1 MAKLTKK
8 QIINILKKCKS
19 IKYGKKFSSK
29 MKYNKLYSLM
39 KDVMRDDLMYE
50 GSLTNYR
57 KVLRW
62 INKVEWGYNGIYDYM
77 NAVKNHKDVEVRVND
92 DEGVKDLVNV
102 LKGLDTYSTR
112 KKQLVLRLYD
122 DENEDKPRLTRIL
135 SADMVDSITNLIEE
149 LEGNA
154 EMPNTG
160 FTFSDEDVMLSL
172 LGVKKWSLTWED
184 RHIADDVN
192 GYFPYLNKS
201 CLNLERYG
209 IYKELNE
216 DNYKDNCL
224 IHALKMSGLMSE
236 EELNTLRSMINT
248 RYVRNKHLK
257 FVAEKFG
264 LVIAV
269 SRWNEEK
276 KELMKPLRYGQ
287 GGKEVKLL
295 ARCNHYMIFDKTVDV
310 EDLVNVKGK
319 KMPLN
324 RLINVLF
331 DMGLMEEIKTDVC
344 EYFMKYDIDEDEDLS
359 YWSDEVR
366 EVKYNERERK
376 NVKYVNDIEEYLKL
390 MKKQNTNKVSEYNGV
405 IRSLKIDGGEII
417 KNFKTFCPFDV
428 KIDEFFE
435 DLRNEFGIDP
445 IGYDSLSGYTFDAF
459 KKCGCLDGVYEMTG
473 KVAEFFRKCIKGGL
487 IYAKPGVYE
496 NVVCVDINSSYGAAM
511 MKMKGIPKG
520 KPKIFYDKLP
530 EHYDYF
536 VAMVEKP
543 LSGESVAPEEMI
555 EYVDMWEYRREKMKI
570 IKGYYF
576 DEGVNDKLHTF
587 VNRLYELK
595 KDNRKSLSKVA
606 KFMIAQIYGKCIPK
620 GSCEVVRI
628 MNEEN
633 FKKFKMNNSVFISRY
648 EKLRSEGNEG
658 KATTWRDQKVV
669 KVWSKKEFC
678 STYIIPQLALQILSL
693 SKIQLMNAINE
704 GPTDPDP
711 KGQVEE
717 GVYKIYTD
725 SITMSKRLFDE
736 LKFSERINDKLG
748 GWKIE
753 YEATKLEIFNKQS
766 YVAELVNGQRRIKG
780 TTAKKIYGGKEEK

>member
-8 QIINILKKCKS
+8 QIINILKKCKG
-19 IKYGKKFSSK
+19 IKYGKNFSSK

-50 GSLTNYR
+50 GSLTDYR

-62 INKVEWGYNGIYDYM
+62 INEVEWGYNGIGDYM
-77 NAVKNHKDVEVRVND
+77 TSIRKRKDVEVIVKG
-92 DEGVKDLVNV
+92 DEGVNDLINV
-102 LKGLDTYSTR
+102 LKGLNTFSTR
-112 KKQLVLRLYD
+112 RKELVLRLYT
-122 DENEDKPRLTRIL
+122 DENDDKPRLTRVL
-135 SADMVDSITNLIEE
+135 SRDMMDSITNLIEE

-154 EMPNTG
+154 ETPNTG
-160 FTFSDEDVMLSL
+160 FTFSDQDVMLSL
-172 LGVKKWSLTWED
+172 LGVNKWSLKWED
-184 RHIADDVN
+184 RTIAEDVN

-209 IYKELNE
+209 IYKELKE
-216 DNYKDNCL
+216 ENYSDNCL

-236 EELNTLRSMINT
+236 EELNTLRSMMNT
-248 RYVRNKHLK
+248 RYIKNKHLK
-257 FVAEKFG
+257 YVAERFG

-276 KELMKPLRYGQ
+276 KELMKPLRYGMN
-287 GGKEVKLL
+287 GGKEIKLL
-295 ARCNHYMIFDKTVDV
+295 ARCNHYMIFDKTVNV
-310 EDLVNVKGK
+310 EDLMKEKGK

-324 RLINVLF
+324 RLLNELF
-331 DMGLMEEIKTDVC
+331 KMNLFEEIDSDVC
-344 EYFMKYDIDEDEDLS
+344 EYFMKYEIDEDEDLS

-366 EVKYNERERK
+366 EVKYNVRERK

-390 MKKQNTNKVSEYNGV
+390 MNKQNTNKVSEYNGV
-405 IRSLKIDGGEII
+405 IRSLKIDNGEII

-428 KIDEFFE
+428 KINEFFE

-487 IYAKPGVYE
+487 IYAKRGVYE

-520 KPKIFYDKLP
+520 RPKIFYDKLP

-536 VAMVEKP
+536 VAMVEMN
-543 LSGESVAPEEMI
+543 EEKI
-555 EYVDMWEYRREKMKI
+555 EYVDMNEYEEMKGKKNMKL

-576 DEGVNDKLHTF
+576 DEGVNDKLHEF

-595 KDNRKSLSKVA
+595 KSKTTLSKVA

-633 FKKFKMNNSVFISRY
+633 FEKYRMNNMPFISRY
-648 EKLRSEGNEG
+648 EKIKDEG

-669 KVWSKKEFC
+669 KVWSKKEFT
-678 STYIIPQLALQILSL
+678 SSYIIPQLALQILSL

-704 GPTDPDP
+704 RIN
-711 KGQVEE
+711 EE
-717 GVYKIYTD
+717 VYKIYTD

-736 LKFSERINDKLG
+736 LRFNERINDKLG

-753 YEATKLEIFNKQS
+753 YEASKLEIFNKQS
-766 YVAELVNGQRRIKG
+766 YVAELINGERRIKG
-780 TTAKKIYGGKEEK
+780 TTAKKIYGK

>member
-1 MAKLTKK
+1 MGKLTKK
-8 QIINILKKCKS
+8 QIINILKKCKG

-50 GSLTNYR
+50 GSLTDYR

-92 DEGVKDLVNV
+92 DEGAKDLINV
-102 LKGLDTYSTR
+102 LKGLNTYSTR
-112 KKQLVLRLYD
+112 KKQLVLRLYT
-122 DENEDKPRLTRIL
+122 DEEDKPRVTRIL

-149 LEGNA
+149 LEGRA
-154 EMPNTG
+154 EIPNTG
-160 FTFSDEDVMLSL
+160 FTSSDQDVMLSL
-172 LGVKKWSLTWED
+172 LGANKWTLKWED
-184 RHIADDVN
+184 RTIADDVN

-209 IYKELNE
+209 IYKELKE
-216 DNYKDNCL
+216 ENYSDNCL

-236 EELNTLRSMINT
+236 EELNTLRSMMNT
-248 RYVRNKHLK
+248 RYIKNKHLK
-257 FVAEKFG
+257 FIAEKFG

-276 KELMKPLRYGQ
+276 KELMKPLRYGTS
-287 GGKEVKLL
+287 GKEVKLL

-310 EDLVNVKGK
+310 EDLVNEKGK

-324 RLINVLF
+324 RLLNELF
-331 DMGLMEEIKTDVC
+331 KMNLLEEIDSDVC
-344 EYFMKYDIDEDEDLS
+344 EYFMKYEIDENEDLS
-359 YWSDEVR
+359 YWSEEVR
-366 EVKYNERERK
+366 EVKYNEREVK
-376 NVKYVNDIEEYLKL
+376 NVKYVNDVEEYLKL
-390 MKKQNTNKVSEYNGV
+390 MNKQNTNKVSEYNGV
-405 IRSLKIDGGEII
+405 MRSLKIDGGEII

-428 KIDEFFE
+428 NMNEFFE
-435 DLRNEFGIDP
+435 DLRNEFGIEP
-445 IGYDSLSGYTFDAF
+445 MGYDSLSGYTFDAF
-459 KKCGCLDGVYEMTG
+459 KKFGCLDGVYEMTG
-473 KVAEFFRKCIKGGL
+473 KVSEFFRKCIKGGL

-520 KPKIFYDKLP
+520 RPKIFYDKLP
-530 EHYDYF
+530 ERYDYF
-536 VAMVEKP
+536 VAMVEMMDEDK
-543 LSGESVAPEEMI
+543 I
-555 EYVDMWEYRREKMKI
+555 EYVDMWEYRREKMKL

-576 DEGVNDKLHTF
+576 DEGVNDKLHEF

-595 KDNRKSLSKVA
+595 KDNKTSLSKVA

-633 FKKFKMNNSVFISRY
+633 FKKFRMNNMPFISRY
-648 EKLRSEGNEG
+648 EKLKDEGNEG
-658 KATTWRDQKVV
+658 KV
-669 KVWSKKEFC
+669 KVWSKKEFT

-693 SKIQLMNAINE
+693 SKIQLMYAINYRMI
-704 GPTDPDP
+704 
-711 KGQVEE
+711 EE
-717 GVYKIYTD
+717 VYKIYTD

-736 LKFSERINDKLG
+736 LRFSERINDKLG

-753 YEATKLEIFNKQS
+753 YEASKLEIFNKQS
-766 YVAELVNGQRRIKG
+766 YMAELINGERRIKG
-780 TTAKKIYGGKEEK
+780 MKAKKIYGQ

>member
-8 QIINILKKCKS
+8 QIINILKKCKG
-19 IKYGKKFSSK
+19 IKYGKNFSSK

-50 GSLTNYR
+50 GSLTDYR

-62 INKVEWGYNGIYDYM
+62 INEVEWGYNGIYDYM
-77 NAVKNHKDVEVRVND
+77 NAVKNHEDVEARVND
-92 DEGVKDLVNV
+92 DEGAKDLVNV

-112 KKQLVLRLYD
+112 KKQLVLRLYT
-122 DENEDKPRLTRIL
+122 DENDDKPRLTRVL
-135 SADMVDSITNLIEE
+135 SRDMMDSITNLIEE

-154 EMPNTG
+154 ETPNTG
-160 FTFSDEDVMLSL
+160 FTFSDQDVMLSL
-172 LGVKKWSLTWED
+172 LGVNKWSLKWED
-184 RHIADDVN
+184 RTIAEDVN

-209 IYKELNE
+209 IYKELKE
-216 DNYKDNCL
+216 ENYSDNCL

-236 EELNTLRSMINT
+236 EELNTLRSMMNT
-248 RYVRNKHLK
+248 RYIKNKHLK
-257 FVAEKFG
+257 YVAERFG

-276 KELMKPLRYGQ
+276 KELMKPLRYGAKPQ
-287 GGKEVKLL
+287 SGESVAHGKEVKLL

-344 EYFMKYDIDEDEDLS
+344 EYFIKYDIDEDEDLS

-376 NVKYVNDIEEYLKL
+376 NVKYVNDINEYVGL

-405 IRSLKIDGGEII
+405 MRSLKIDNGEII

-428 KIDEFFE
+428 NMNEFFE

-487 IYAKPGVYE
+487 IYAKRGVYE

-520 KPKIFYDKLP
+520 RPKIFYDKLP
-530 EHYDYF
+530 DRYDYF
-536 VAMVEKP
+536 VAMVENEDK
-543 LSGESVAPEEMI
+543 I

-595 KDNRKSLSKVA
+595 KDNGKSLSKVA

-633 FKKFKMNNSVFISRY
+633 FKKFKINNSVFISRY
-648 EKLRSEGNEG
+648 EKVGMD
-658 KATTWRDQKVV
+658 KV
-669 KVWSKKEFC
+669 KVWSKKEFTC
-678 STYIIPQLALQILSL
+678 TYIIPQLALQILSL
-693 SKIQLMNAINE
+693 SKIQLMNAINDRMTP
-704 GPTDPDP
+704 GIND
-711 KGQVEE
+711 EE
-717 GVYKIYTD
+717 VYKIYTD
-725 SITMSKRLFDE
+725 SITMSKRLFDD
-736 LKFSERINDKLG
+736 LKFSEVINDKLG

-766 YVAELVNGQRRIKG
+766 YVAELINGERRIKG
-780 TTAKKIYGGKEEK
+780 T

>member
-1 MAKLTKK
+1 MGKLTKK
-8 QIINILKKCKS
+8 QIINILKKCKG
-19 IKYGKKFSSK
+19 IKYGKNFSSK

-50 GSLTNYR
+50 GSLTDYR

-62 INKVEWGYNGIYDYM
+62 INEVEWGYNGIYDYM
-77 NAVKNHKDVEVRVND
+77 NAVKNHEDVEARVND
-92 DEGVKDLVNV
+92 DEGAKDLVNV

-112 KKQLVLRLYD
+112 KKQLVLRLYV
-122 DENEDKPRLTRIL
+122 DENDDKPRLTRVL
-135 SADMVDSITNLIEE
+135 SRDMMDSITNLIEE
-149 LEGNA
+149 LEGRA

-160 FTFSDEDVMLSL
+160 FTFSEEDVMLSL
-172 LGVKKWSLTWED
+172 LGVKKWTLTWED
-184 RHIADDVN
+184 RTIADDVN

-209 IYKELNE
+209 IYKELKE
-216 DNYKDNCL
+216 ENYSDNCL

-236 EELNTLRSMINT
+236 EELNTLRSMMNT
-248 RYVRNKHLK
+248 RYIKNKHLK
-257 FVAEKFG
+257 YVAERFG

-276 KELMKPLRYGQ
+276 KELMKPLRYGTEPQ
-287 GGKEVKLL
+287 SGESVAHGKEVKLL
-295 ARCNHYMIFDKTVDV
+295 ARCNHYMIFDKTVEV

-344 EYFMKYDIDEDEDLS
+344 EYFIKYDIDEDEDLS

-376 NVKYVNDIEEYLKL
+376 NVKYVNDINEYVGL

-405 IRSLKIDGGEII
+405 MRSLKIDNGEII

-428 KIDEFFE
+428 NMNEFFE

-520 KPKIFYDKLP
+520 RPKIFYDKLP
-530 EHYDYF
+530 DRYDYF
-536 VAMVEKP
+536 VAMVEN
-543 LSGESVAPEEMI
+543 EEMI
-555 EYVDMWEYRREKMKI
+555 EYVDMWEYREEMKI

-595 KDNRKSLSKVA
+595 KSKTTLSKVA

-633 FKKFKMNNSVFISRY
+633 FKKFRMNNSVFISRY
-648 EKLRSEGNEG
+648 EKMDRGR
-658 KATTWRDQKVV
+658 ATTWRDQKVV
-669 KVWSKKEFC
+669 KVWSKKEFTC
-678 STYIIPQLALQILSL
+678 TYIIPQLALQILSL
-693 SKIQLMNAINE
+693 SKIQLMNAIKPLSGESGKSEALAHERMTSGMNE
-704 GPTDPDP
+704 
-711 KGQVEE
+711 E
-717 GVYKIYTD
+717 VYKIYTD
-725 SITMSKRLFDE
+725 SITMSKRLFDG
-736 LKFSERINDKLG
+736 LKFNERINDKLG

-766 YVAELVNGQRRIKG
+766 YVAELINGERRIKG
-780 TTAKKIYGGKEEK
+780 TKAKKIYGK

>member
-1 MAKLTKK
+1 MGKLTKK
-8 QIINILKKCKS
+8 QIINILKKCKG
-19 IKYGKKFSSK
+19 IKYGKNFSSK

-39 KDVMRDDLMYE
+39 KDVMRDELMYE
-50 GSLTNYR
+50 GSLTDYR

-62 INKVEWGYNGIYDYM
+62 INEAEYSYKGIGDYM
-77 NAVKNHKDVEVRVND
+77 TSIRKRKDVEVIVKG
-92 DEGVKDLVNV
+92 DEGVNDLINV
-102 LKGLDTYSTR
+102 LKGLNTFSTR
-112 KKQLVLRLYD
+112 RKELVLRLYT
-122 DENEDKPRLTRIL
+122 DENDDKPRLTRVL
-135 SADMVDSITNLIEE
+135 SRDMMDSITNLIEE

-154 EMPNTG
+154 ETPNTG
-160 FTFSDEDVMLSL
+160 FTFSDQDVMLSL
-172 LGVKKWSLTWED
+172 LGVNKWSLKWED
-184 RHIADDVN
+184 RTIAEDVN

-209 IYKELNE
+209 IYKELKE
-216 DNYKDNCL
+216 ENYSDNCL

-236 EELNTLRSMINT
+236 EELNTLRSMMNT
-248 RYVRNKHLK
+248 RYIKNKHLK
-257 FVAEKFG
+257 YVAERFG

-276 KELMKPLRYGQ
+276 KELMKPLRYGPKDLRTN
-287 GGKEVKLL
+287 GKEIKLL
-295 ARCNHYMIFDKTVDV
+295 ARCNHYMIFDKTVNV
-310 EDLVNVKGK
+310 EDLMGEKGK

-324 RLINVLF
+324 RLLNELF
-331 DMGLMEEIKTDVC
+331 KMNLLEEIDSDVC
-344 EYFMKYDIDEDEDLS
+344 EYFMKYEIDEDEDLS

-390 MKKQNTNKVSEYNGV
+390 MNKQNTNKVSEYNGV
-405 IRSLKIDGGEII
+405 IRSLKIDNGEII

-428 KIDEFFE
+428 KINEFFE
-435 DLRNEFGIDP
+435 DLRNEFGIEP
-445 IGYDSLSGYTFDAF
+445 MGYDSLSGYTFDAF
-459 KKCGCLDGVYEMTG
+459 KKYGCLDGVYEMTG
-473 KVAEFFRKCIKGGL
+473 KVSEFFRKCIKGGL
-487 IYAKPGVYE
+487 IYAKPGVYKD
-496 NVVCVDINSSYGAAM
+496 VVCVDINSSYGAAM

-520 KPKIFYDKLP
+520 RPKIFYDKLP
-530 EHYDYF
+530 DRYDYF
-536 VAMVEKP
+536 VAMVEN
-543 LSGESVAPEEMI
+543 EEMI
-555 EYVDMWEYRREKMKI
+555 EYVDMWEYRRGEMKI

-576 DEGVNDKLHTF
+576 DEGVNDKLHEF

-595 KDNRKSLSKVA
+595 KDNGKSLSKVA

-633 FKKFKMNNSVFISRY
+633 FKKFKMNNSVFISRC
-648 EKLRSEGNEG
+648 EKMDRG
-658 KATTWRDQKVV
+658 RM
-669 KVWSKKEFC
+669 KVWSKKEIS

-704 GPTDPDP
+704 
-711 KGQVEE
+711 VEE

-736 LKFSERINDKLG
+736 LRFNERINDKLG

-766 YVAELVNGQRRIKG
+766 YMAELVNGERRIKG
-780 TTAKKIYGGKEEK
+780 TTAKKIYGKEEK

>member
-1 MAKLTKK
+1 M
-8 QIINILKKCKS
+8 CGS
-19 IKYGKKFSSK
+19 FSVRD
-29 MKYNKLYSLM
+29 KYNKLYSLM
-39 KDVMRDDLMYE
+39 KDTLRDNMWYE
-50 GSLTNYR
+50 DSLTDYR
-57 KVLRW
+57 KVMRY
-62 INKVEWGYNGIYDYM
+62 INEAEYSYKGIGDYM
-77 NAVKNHKDVEVRVND
+77 TSIRKRKDVEVIVKG
-92 DEGVKDLVNV
+92 DEGVNDLINV
-102 LKGLDTYSTR
+102 LKGLNTFSTR
-112 KKQLVLRLYD
+112 RKELVLRLYT
-122 DENEDKPRLTRIL
+122 DENDDKPRLTRVL
-135 SADMVDSITNLIEE
+135 SRDMMDSITNLIEE

-154 EMPNTG
+154 ETPNTG
-160 FTFSDEDVMLSL
+160 FTFSDQDVMLSL
-172 LGVKKWSLTWED
+172 LGVNKWSLKWED
-184 RHIADDVN
+184 RTIAEDVN

-209 IYKELNE
+209 IYKELKE
-216 DNYKDNCL
+216 ENYSDNCL

-236 EELNTLRSMINT
+236 EELNTLRSMMNT
-248 RYVRNKHLK
+248 RYIKNKHLK
-257 FVAEKFG
+257 YVAERFG

-276 KELMKPLRYGQ
+276 KELMKPLRYGPN
-287 GGKEVKLL
+287 GGKEIKLL
-295 ARCNHYMIFDKTVDV
+295 ARCNHYMIFDKTVNV
-310 EDLVNVKGK
+310 EDLVNEKGK

-324 RLINVLF
+324 RLLNELF
-331 DMGLMEEIKTDVC
+331 KMNLLEEIDSDVC
-344 EYFMKYDIDEDEDLS
+344 EYFMKYEIDEDEDLS

-390 MKKQNTNKVSEYNGV
+390 MNKQNTNKVSEYNGV
-405 IRSLKIDGGEII
+405 IRSLKIDNGEII

-428 KIDEFFE
+428 DMNEFFE
-435 DLRNEFGIDP
+435 DLRNEFGIEP
-445 IGYDSLSGYTFDAF
+445 MGYDSLSGYTFDAF
-459 KKCGCLDGVYEMTG
+459 KKYGCLDGVYEMTG
-473 KVAEFFRKCIKGGL
+473 KVSEFFRKCIKGGL

-520 KPKIFYDKLP
+520 RPKIFYDKLP
-530 EHYDYF
+530 DRYDYF
-536 VAMVEKP
+536 VAMVED
-543 LSGESVAPEEMI
+543 EEMI

-576 DEGVNDKLHTF
+576 DEGVNDKLHEF

-595 KDNRKSLSKVA
+595 KDNENSLSKVA

-633 FKKFKMNNSVFISRY
+633 FKKFKMNNSVFISRC
-648 EKLRSEGNEG
+648 EKMGHEG
-658 KATTWRDQKVV
+658 RV
-669 KVWSKKEFC
+669 KVWSKKEIS

-693 SKIQLMNAINE
+693 SKIQLMEAINE
-704 GPTDPDP
+704 N
-711 KGQVEE
+711 ENCNE
-717 GVYKIYTD
+717 VYKIYTD
-725 SITMSKRLFDE
+725 SITMSKRLFYE
-736 LKFSERINDKLG
+736 LRFNERINDKLG

-766 YVAELVNGQRRIKG
+766 YMAELINGERRIKG

>member
-1 MAKLTKK
+1 
-8 QIINILKKCKS
+8 
-19 IKYGKKFSSK
+19 

-50 GSLTNYR
+50 GSLTDYR

-92 DEGVKDLVNV
+92 DEGAKDLINV
-102 LKGLDTYSTR
+102 LKGLNTYSTR
-112 KKQLVLRLYD
+112 KKQLVLRLYT
-122 DENEDKPRLTRIL
+122 DEEDKPRVTRIL

-149 LEGNA
+149 LEGRA
-154 EMPNTG
+154 EIPNTG
-160 FTFSDEDVMLSL
+160 FTSSDQDVMLSL
-172 LGVKKWSLTWED
+172 LGANKWTLKWED
-184 RHIADDVN
+184 RTIADDVN

-209 IYKELNE
+209 IYKELKE
-216 DNYKDNCL
+216 ENYSDNCL

-236 EELNTLRSMINT
+236 EELNTLRSMMNT
-248 RYVRNKHLK
+248 RYIKNKHLK
-257 FVAEKFG
+257 FIAEKFG

-276 KELMKPLRYGQ
+276 KELMKPLRYGTS
-287 GGKEVKLL
+287 GKEVKLL

-310 EDLVNVKGK
+310 EDLVNEKGK

-324 RLINVLF
+324 RLLNELF
-331 DMGLMEEIKTDVC
+331 KMNLLEEIDSDVC
-344 EYFMKYDIDEDEDLS
+344 EYFMKYEIDENEDLS
-359 YWSDEVR
+359 YWSEEVR
-366 EVKYNERERK
+366 EVKYNEREVK
-376 NVKYVNDIEEYLKL
+376 NVKYVNDVEEYLKL
-390 MKKQNTNKVSEYNGV
+390 MNKQNTNKVSEYNGV
-405 IRSLKIDGGEII
+405 MRSLKIDGGEII

-428 KIDEFFE
+428 NMNEFFE
-435 DLRNEFGIDP
+435 DLRNEFGIEP
-445 IGYDSLSGYTFDAF
+445 MGYDSLSGYTFDAF
-459 KKCGCLDGVYEMTG
+459 KKFGCLDGVYEMTG
-473 KVAEFFRKCIKGGL
+473 KVSEFFRKCIKGGL

-520 KPKIFYDKLP
+520 RPKIFYDKLP
-530 EHYDYF
+530 ERYDYF
-536 VAMVEKP
+536 VAMVEMM
-543 LSGESVAPEEMI
+543 EEEKI
-555 EYVDMWEYRREKMKI
+555 EYVDMWEYRREKMKL

-576 DEGVNDKLHTF
+576 DEGVNDKLHEF

-595 KDNRKSLSKVA
+595 KDNKTSLSKVA

-633 FKKFKMNNSVFISRY
+633 FKKFRMNNMPFISRY
-648 EKLRSEGNEG
+648 EKLKDEGNEG
-658 KATTWRDQKVV
+658 KV
-669 KVWSKKEFC
+669 KVWSKKEFT

-693 SKIQLMNAINE
+693 SKIQLMYAINYRMI
-704 GPTDPDP
+704 
-711 KGQVEE
+711 EE
-717 GVYKIYTD
+717 VYKIYTD

-736 LKFSERINDKLG
+736 LRFSERINDKLG

-753 YEATKLEIFNKQS
+753 YEASKLEIFNKQS
-766 YVAELVNGQRRIKG
+766 YMAELINGERRIKG
-780 TTAKKIYGGKEEK
+780 MKAKKIYGQ

>member
-8 QIINILKKCKS
+8 QIINILKKCKG
-19 IKYGKKFSSK
+19 IKYGKNFSSK

-39 KDVMRDDLMYE
+39 KDVMRDELMYE
-50 GSLTNYR
+50 GSLTDYR

-62 INKVEWGYNGIYDYM
+62 INEVEWGYNGIYDYM
-77 NAVKNHKDVEVRVND
+77 NAVKNHEDVEARVND
-92 DEGVKDLVNV
+92 DEGAKDLVNV

-112 KKQLVLRLYD
+112 KKQLVLRLYA
-122 DENEDKPRLTRIL
+122 DEEEDKPRLTRVL
-135 SADMVDSITNLIEE
+135 SRDMMDSITNLIEE
-149 LEGNA
+149 LEGRA

-160 FTFSDEDVMLSL
+160 FTFSEEDVMLSL
-172 LGVKKWSLTWED
+172 LGVKKWTLTWED
-184 RHIADDVN
+184 RTIAEDVN

-209 IYKELNE
+209 IYKELKE
-216 DNYKDNCL
+216 EYFKDNCL
-224 IHALKMSGLMSE
+224 VHALKMSGAMNE

-257 FVAEKFG
+257 FIAEKFG

-276 KELMKPLRYGQ
+276 KELMKPLRYGPN
-287 GGKEVKLL
+287 GGREIKLL
-295 ARCNHYMIFDKTVDV
+295 ARCNHYMIFDKTVNV
-310 EDLVNVKGK
+310 EDLTNEKGK

-324 RLINVLF
+324 RLLNELF
-331 DMGLMEEIKTDVC
+331 KMNLLEEIDSDVC
-344 EYFMKYDIDEDEDLS
+344 EYFMKYEIDEDEDLS

-428 KIDEFFE
+428 DMNVFFE
-435 DLRNEFGIDP
+435 DLRNEFGIEP
-445 IGYDSLSGYTFDAF
+445 MGYDSLSGYTFDAF

-520 KPKIFYDKLP
+520 RPKIFYDKLP
-530 EHYDYF
+530 DRYDYF
-536 VAMVEKP
+536 VAMVEN
-543 LSGESVAPEEMI
+543 EEMI
-555 EYVDMWEYRREKMKI
+555 EYVDMHEYRRGEMKI

-576 DEGVNDKLHTF
+576 DEGVNDKLHEF

-595 KDNRKSLSKVA
+595 KDNENSLSKVA

-633 FKKFKMNNSVFISRY
+633 FKKFKRNNGVFISRY
-648 EKLRSEGNEG
+648 EKMNGG
-658 KATTWRDQKVV
+658 RDQV
-669 KVWSKKEFC
+669 KVWSKKEIS

-693 SKIQLMNAINE
+693 SKIQLMDAINE
-704 GPTDPDP
+704 
-711 KGQVEE
+711 VEE

-736 LKFSERINDKLG
+736 LKFSEVINDKLG

-766 YVAELVNGQRRIKG
+766 YMAELINGERRIKG
-780 TTAKKIYGGKEEK
+780 TTAKKIYGKE

>member
-1 MAKLTKK
+1 
-8 QIINILKKCKS
+8 
-19 IKYGKKFSSK
+19 

-92 DEGVKDLVNV
+92 DEGAKDLVNV

-224 IHALKMSGLMSE
+224 VHALIMSGAMSE

-257 FVAEKFG
+257 FIAEKFG

-276 KELMKPLRYGQ
+276 KELMKPLRYGMN

-295 ARCNHYMIFDKTVDV
+295 ARCNHYMIFDKTVNV
-310 EDLVNVKGK
+310 EDLVNEKGK

-344 EYFMKYDIDEDEDLS
+344 EYFMKYEIDEDEDLS

-366 EVKYNERERK
+366 EVKYNEREVK

-390 MKKQNTNKVSEYNGV
+390 MNKQNTNKVSEYNGV
-405 IRSLKIDGGEII
+405 IRSLKIDNGEII

-428 KIDEFFE
+428 EIDEFFE
-435 DLRNEFGIDP
+435 DLRNEFGIEP
-445 IGYDSLSGYTFDAF
+445 MGYDSLSGYTFDAF
-459 KKCGCLDGVYEMTG
+459 KKYGCLDGVYEMTG
-473 KVAEFFRKCIKGGL
+473 KVSEFFRKCIKGGL
-487 IYAKPGVYE
+487 IYAKPGVYKD
-496 NVVCVDINSSYGAAM
+496 VVCVDINSSYGAAM

-520 KPKIFYDKLP
+520 RPKIFYDKLP
-530 EHYDYF
+530 DRYDYF
-536 VAMVEKP
+536 VAMVEN
-543 LSGESVAPEEMI
+543 EDRI
-555 EYVDMWEYRREKMKI
+555 EYVDMNEYEERRKNENLKL

-595 KDNRKSLSKVA
+595 KSETSLSKVA

-633 FKKFKMNNSVFISRY
+633 FKKFRMNNMPFISRY
-648 EKLRSEGNEG
+648 EKMSDGG
-658 KATTWRDQKVV
+658 RDQV

-704 GPTDPDP
+704 N
-711 KGQVEE
+711 ENCNE
-717 GVYKIYTD
+717 VYKIYTD

-766 YVAELVNGQRRIKG
+766 YMAELINGERRIKG
-780 TTAKKIYGGKEEK
+780 TTAKKIYGKE

>member
-8 QIINILKKCKS
+8 QIINILKKCKG

-77 NAVKNHKDVEVRVND
+77 NAVKNHENVEVRVND
-92 DEGVKDLVNV
+92 DEEVKDLVNV

-149 LEGNA
+149 LEGRA

-160 FTFSDEDVMLSL
+160 FTFSDEDVILSL

-184 RHIADDVN
+184 RTIADDVN

-257 FVAEKFG
+257 FIAEKFG

-276 KELMKPLRYGQ
+276 KELMKPLRYGTD
-287 GGKEVKLL
+287 GKEVKLL

-310 EDLVNVKGK
+310 EDLVNEKGK

-344 EYFMKYDIDEDEDLS
+344 EYFIKYDIDEDEDLS
-359 YWSDEVR
+359 YWSEEVR
-366 EVKYNERERK
+366 EVKYNEREKK

-405 IRSLKIDGGEII
+405 MRSLKIDNGEII

-428 KIDEFFE
+428 NMDEFFE

-487 IYAKPGVYE
+487 IYAKRGVYE

-520 KPKIFYDKLP
+520 KPKIFYDELP

-536 VAMVEKP
+536 VAMVEDEDK
-543 LSGESVAPEEMI
+543 I
-555 EYVDMWEYRREKMKI
+555 EYVDMHEYRRGKMKL

-576 DEGVNDKLHTF
+576 DEGFNDKLHEF

-595 KDNRKSLSKVA
+595 KSKTTLSKVA

-628 MNEEN
+628 MNEDN
-633 FKKFKMNNSVFISRY
+633 FKKFRMNNSVFISRC
-648 EKLRSEGNEG
+648 EKMGHEG
-658 KATTWRDQKVV
+658 RDQSHYVARPKLM
-669 KVWSKKEFC
+669 KVWSKKEFTC
-678 STYIIPQLALQILSL
+678 TYMIPQLALQILSL

-704 GPTDPDP
+704 RMND
-711 KGQVEE
+711 EE
-717 GVYKIYTD
+717 VYKIYTD
-725 SITMSKRLFDE
+725 SITMSKRLFDD
-736 LKFSERINDKLG
+736 LKFSEVINDKLG

-766 YVAELVNGQRRIKG
+766 YMAELINGERRIKG
-780 TTAKKIYGGKEEK
+780 TKAKKIYGGKEEK

>member
-8 QIINILKKCKS
+8 QIINILKKCKG
-19 IKYGKKFSSK
+19 IKYGKNFSSK

-50 GSLTNYR
+50 GSLTDYR

-62 INKVEWGYNGIYDYM
+62 INEAEYSYKGIGDYM
-77 NAVKNHKDVEVRVND
+77 TSIRKRKDVEVIVKG
-92 DEGVKDLVNV
+92 DEGVNDLINV
-102 LKGLDTYSTR
+102 LKGLNTFSTR
-112 KKQLVLRLYD
+112 RKELVLRLYT
-122 DENEDKPRLTRIL
+122 DENDDKPRLTRVL
-135 SADMVDSITNLIEE
+135 SRDMMDSITNLIEE

-154 EMPNTG
+154 ETPNTG
-160 FTFSDEDVMLSL
+160 FTFSDQDVMLSL
-172 LGVKKWSLTWED
+172 LGVNKWSLKWED
-184 RHIADDVN
+184 RTIAEDVN

-209 IYKELNE
+209 IYKELKE
-216 DNYKDNCL
+216 ENYSDNCL

-236 EELNTLRSMINT
+236 EELNTLRSMMNT
-248 RYVRNKHLK
+248 RYIKNKHLK
-257 FVAEKFG
+257 FIAERFG

-276 KELMKPLRYGQ
+276 KELMKPLRYGPKDLRTN
-287 GGKEVKLL
+287 GKEIKLL
-295 ARCNHYMIFDKTVDV
+295 ARCNHYMIFDKTVNV
-310 EDLVNVKGK
+310 EDLMKEKGK

-324 RLINVLF
+324 RLLNELF
-331 DMGLMEEIKTDVC
+331 KMNLFEEIDSDVC
-344 EYFMKYDIDEDEDLS
+344 EYFMKYEIDEDEDLS

-390 MKKQNTNKVSEYNGV
+390 MNKQNTNKVSEYNGV
-405 IRSLKIDGGEII
+405 IRSLKIDNGEII

-428 KIDEFFE
+428 DMNEFFE
-435 DLRNEFGIDP
+435 DLRNEFGIEP
-445 IGYDSLSGYTFDAF
+445 MGYDSLSGYTFDAF

-473 KVAEFFRKCIKGGL
+473 KVSEFFRKCIKGGL

-520 KPKIFYDKLP
+520 RPKIFYDKLP
-530 EHYDYF
+530 DRYDYF
-536 VAMVEKP
+536 VAMVEN
-543 LSGESVAPEEMI
+543 EEMI
-555 EYVDMWEYRREKMKI
+555 EYVDMWEYKEEMKI

-595 KDNRKSLSKVA
+595 KSKTSLSKVA

-633 FKKFKMNNSVFISRY
+633 FKRYRMNNMPFISRY
-648 EKLRSEGNEG
+648 EKITNLI
-658 KATTWRDQKVV
+658 
-669 KVWSKKEFC
+669 KVWSKKEFT

-704 GPTDPDP
+704 RMTPGIKAMPEP
-711 KGQVEE
+711 KAHDEE
-717 GVYKIYTD
+717 VYKIYTD
-725 SITMSKRLFDE
+725 SITMSKRLFDD
-736 LKFSERINDKLG
+736 LKFSEVINDKLG

-766 YVAELVNGQRRIKG
+766 YMAELINGERRIKG
-780 TTAKKIYGGKEEK
+780 ATAKKIYGKE

>member
-1 MAKLTKK
+1 MGKLTKK
-8 QIINILKKCKS
+8 QIINILKKCKG
-19 IKYGKKFSSK
+19 IKYGKNFSSK

-50 GSLTNYR
+50 GSLTDYR

-62 INKVEWGYNGIYDYM
+62 INEVEWGYNGIYDYM
-77 NAVKNHKDVEVRVND
+77 NAVKNHEDVEARVND
-92 DEGVKDLVNV
+92 DEGAKDLVNV

-112 KKQLVLRLYD
+112 KKQLVLRLYA
-122 DENEDKPRLTRIL
+122 DEEEDKPRLVRIL
-135 SADMVDSITNLIEE
+135 SADMMDSIINLIEE
-149 LEGNA
+149 LEGTA
-154 EMPNTG
+154 EAPNTG
-160 FTFSDEDVMLSL
+160 FTFSEEDVMLSL
-172 LGVKKWSLTWED
+172 LGVKKWTLTWED
-184 RHIADDVN
+184 RTIASDVN

-209 IYKELNE
+209 IYKELKDE
-216 DNYKDNCL
+216 YFKDNCL
-224 IHALKMSGLMSE
+224 VHALKMSGVMNE

-257 FVAEKFG
+257 FIAEKFG

-276 KELMKPLRYGQ
+276 KELMKPLRYGTD
-287 GGKEVKLL
+287 GKEVKLL

-344 EYFMKYDIDEDEDLS
+344 EYFIKYDIDEDEDLS
-359 YWSDEVR
+359 YWSEEVR
-366 EVKYNERERK
+366 EVKYNERGK
-376 NVKYVNDIEEYLKL
+376 KDVKYVNDINEYVGL
-390 MKKQNTNKVSEYNGV
+390 MNKQNTNKVSEYNGV
-405 IRSLKIDGGEII
+405 IRSLKIDNGEVI

-428 KIDEFFE
+428 DMNEFFE
-435 DLRNEFGIDP
+435 DLRNEFGIEP
-445 IGYDSLSGYTFDAF
+445 MGYDSLSGYTFDAF
-459 KKCGCLDGVYEMTG
+459 KKYGCLDGVYEMTG

-487 IYAKPGVYE
+487 IYAKRGVYE

-511 MKMKGIPKG
+511 MKMKGVPKG
-520 KPKIFYDKLP
+520 RPKIFYDKLP

-536 VAMVEKP
+536 VAMVEMMKP
-543 LSGESVAPEEMI
+543 LSGESVALEEKI
-555 EYVDMWEYRREKMKI
+555 EYVDMNEYEEMKGKKNMKL

-576 DEGVNDKLHTF
+576 DEGVNDKLHEF

-595 KDNRKSLSKVA
+595 KSKTTLSKVA

-633 FKKFKMNNSVFISRY
+633 FKKFRMNNMPFISRY
-648 EKLRSEGNEG
+648 EKINKPLSGESV
-658 KATTWRDQKVV
+658 AHLI

-693 SKIQLMNAINE
+693 SKIQLMNVINE
-704 GPTDPDP
+704 NCN
-711 KGQVEE
+711 E
-717 GVYKIYTD
+717 VYKIYTD

-736 LKFSERINDKLG
+736 LRFNERINDKLG

-753 YEATKLEIFNKQS
+753 YEASRLEIFNKQS
-766 YVAELVNGQRRIKG
+766 YVAELINGERRIKG
-780 TTAKKIYGGKEEK
+780 TKAKMIYGKEEK

>member
-1 MAKLTKK
+1 MGKLTKK
-8 QIINILKKCKS
+8 QIINILKKCKG

-209 IYKELNE
+209 IYKELKDE
-216 DNYKDNCL
+216 YFKDNCL

-257 FVAEKFG
+257 FIAEKFG

-310 EDLVNVKGK
+310 EDLTNEKGK

-344 EYFMKYDIDEDEDLS
+344 EYFIKYDIDEDEDLS

-366 EVKYNERERK
+366 EVKYNEREKK

-405 IRSLKIDGGEII
+405 IRSLKIDGGEVI

-428 KIDEFFE
+428 KIDEFFD

-459 KKCGCLDGVYEMTG
+459 KKYGCLDGVYEMTG
-473 KVAEFFRKCIKGGL
+473 KVSEFFRKCIKGGL
-487 IYAKPGVYE
+487 IYAKRGVYE

-520 KPKIFYDKLP
+520 RPKIFYDELP
-530 EHYDYF
+530 ERYDYF
-536 VAMVEKP
+536 VAMVED
-543 LSGESVAPEEMI
+543 EDRI
-555 EYVDMWEYRREKMKI
+555 EYVDMHEYKEEMKI

-633 FKKFKMNNSVFISRY
+633 FKRYRMNNMPFISRY
-648 EKLRSEGNEG
+648 EKMKEEG
-658 KATTWRDQKVV
+658 RV

-704 GPTDPDP
+704 RMTPGTN
-711 KGQVEE
+711 EE
-717 GVYKIYTD
+717 VYKIYTD
-725 SITMSKRLFDE
+725 SITMSKRLFDD
-736 LKFSERINDKLG
+736 LKFNERINDKLG

-766 YVAELVNGQRRIKG
+766 YMAELINGERRIKG
-780 TTAKKIYGGKEEK
+780 TTAKKIYGKE

>member
-1 MAKLTKK
+1 MGKLTKK
-8 QIINILKKCKS
+8 QIINILKKCKG
-19 IKYGKKFSSK
+19 IKYGKNFSSK

-39 KDVMRDDLMYE
+39 KDVMRDELMYE
-50 GSLTNYR
+50 GSLTDYR

-62 INKVEWGYNGIYDYM
+62 INEAEYSYKGIGDYM
-77 NAVKNHKDVEVRVND
+77 TSIRKHKDVEVIVKG
-92 DEGVKDLVNV
+92 DEGVNDLINV
-102 LKGLDTYSTR
+102 LKGLNTFSTR
-112 KKQLVLRLYD
+112 RKELVLRLYT
-122 DENEDKPRLTRIL
+122 DENDDKPRLTRVL
-135 SADMVDSITNLIEE
+135 SRDMMDSITNLIEE

-154 EMPNTG
+154 ETPNTG
-160 FTFSDEDVMLSL
+160 FTFSDQDVMLSL
-172 LGVKKWSLTWED
+172 LGVNKWSLNWED
-184 RHIADDVN
+184 RTIAEDVN

-209 IYKELNE
+209 IYKELKE
-216 DNYKDNCL
+216 ENYSDNCL

-236 EELNTLRSMINT
+236 EELNTLRSMMNT
-248 RYVRNKHLK
+248 RYIKNKHLK
-257 FVAEKFG
+257 YVAERFG

-276 KELMKPLRYGQ
+276 KELMKPLRYGPKDLRTK
-287 GGKEVKLL
+287 GPNGTDGNEIKLL
-295 ARCNHYMIFDKTVDV
+295 ARCNHYMIFDKTVNV
-310 EDLVNVKGK
+310 EDLVNEKGK

-324 RLINVLF
+324 RLLNELF
-331 DMGLMEEIKTDVC
+331 KMNLLEEIDSDVC
-344 EYFMKYDIDEDEDLS
+344 EYFMKYEIDEDEDLS

-366 EVKYNERERK
+366 EVKYNEREVK

-390 MKKQNTNKVSEYNGV
+390 MNKQNTNKVSEYNGV
-405 IRSLKIDGGEII
+405 IRSLKIDNGEII

-428 KIDEFFE
+428 KINEFFD
-435 DLRNEFGIDP
+435 DLRNEFGIEP
-445 IGYDSLSGYTFDAF
+445 MGYDSLSGYTFDAF
-459 KKCGCLDGVYEMTG
+459 KKFGCLDGVYEMTG
-473 KVAEFFRKCIKGGL
+473 KVSEFFRKCIKGGL

-520 KPKIFYDKLP
+520 RPKIFYDKLP
-530 EHYDYF
+530 ERYDYF
-536 VAMVEKP
+536 VAMVEN
-543 LSGESVAPEEMI
+543 EEMI

-633 FKKFKMNNSVFISRY
+633 FKKFKMNNSVFISRC
-648 EKLRSEGNEG
+648 EKMDRG
-658 KATTWRDQKVV
+658 RM
-669 KVWSKKEFC
+669 KVWSKKEIS

-704 GPTDPDP
+704 
-711 KGQVEE
+711 VEE

-725 SITMSKRLFDE
+725 SITMSKHLFDE
-736 LKFSERINDKLG
+736 LKFNERINDKLG

-766 YVAELVNGQRRIKG
+766 YMAELINGERRIKG
-780 TTAKKIYGGKEEK
+780 TTAKKIYGKE

>member
-1 MAKLTKK
+1 MGKLTKK
-8 QIINILKKCKS
+8 QIINILKKCKG
-19 IKYGKKFSSK
+19 IKYGKNFSSK

-50 GSLTNYR
+50 GSLTDYR

-62 INKVEWGYNGIYDYM
+62 INEVEWGYNGIYDYM
-77 NAVKNHKDVEVRVND
+77 NAVKNHEDVEARVND
-92 DEGVKDLVNV
+92 DEGAKDLVNV

-112 KKQLVLRLYD
+112 KKQLVLRLYA
-122 DENEDKPRLTRIL
+122 DEEEDKPRLVRIL
-135 SADMVDSITNLIEE
+135 SADMMDSIINLIEE
-149 LEGNA
+149 LEGRA

-160 FTFSDEDVMLSL
+160 FTFSEEDVMLSL
-172 LGVKKWSLTWED
+172 LGVKKWTLTWED
-184 RHIADDVN
+184 RTIADDVN

-209 IYKELNE
+209 IYKELKDE
-216 DNYKDNCL
+216 YFKDNCL
-224 IHALKMSGLMSE
+224 VHALKMSGAMNE

-257 FVAEKFG
+257 IIAEKFG

-276 KELMKPLRYGQ
+276 KELMKPLRYGTD
-287 GGKEVKLL
+287 GKEIKLL
-295 ARCNHYMIFDKTVDV
+295 ARCNHYMIFDKTVEV
-310 EDLVNVKGK
+310 EDLVGVKGK

-324 RLINVLF
+324 RLLNVLF

-344 EYFMKYDIDEDEDLS
+344 EYFIKYDIDEDEDLS
-359 YWSDEVR
+359 YWSEEVR
-366 EVKYNERERK
+366 EVKYNEREKK
-376 NVKYVNDIEEYLKL
+376 NVKYVNDINEYIGL
-390 MKKQNTNKVSEYNGV
+390 MKKQNTNKVNEYNGV
-405 IRSLKIDGGEII
+405 MRSLKIDNGEVI

-428 KIDEFFE
+428 NMNEFFN

-487 IYAKPGVYE
+487 IYAKRGVYE

-511 MKMKGIPKG
+511 MKMKGVPKG

-536 VAMVEKP
+536 VAMVE
-543 LSGESVAPEEMI
+543 VMVEEKI
-555 EYVDMWEYRREKMKI
+555 EYVDMNEYEDMKGKMNLKL

-576 DEGVNDKLHTF
+576 DEGVNDKLHEF

-595 KDNRKSLSKVA
+595 KSKTSLSKVA

-633 FKKFKMNNSVFISRY
+633 FKKFRMNNMPFISRY
-648 EKLRSEGNEG
+648 EKLKDEGNEG
-658 KATTWRDQKVV
+658 KM

-693 SKIQLMNAINE
+693 SKIQLMNVINE
-704 GPTDPDP
+704 RMND
-711 KGQVEE
+711 EE
-717 GVYKIYTD
+717 VYKIYTD

-736 LKFSERINDKLG
+736 LKFNERINDKLG

-766 YVAELVNGQRRIKG
+766 YMAELINGERRIKG
-780 TTAKKIYGGKEEK
+780 ATAKKDLWRKGGKIKLYPSY